1 MIKIQSGFLV
11 PYITLHLLLKTTNY
25 VKFVVSE
32 DLPSCLQISII
43 DSELVP

>member
-1 MIKIQSGFLV
+1 MVKTQSGYPV
-11 PYITLHLLLKTTNY
+11 PYAIIHLLLKTTNY